1 MIESI
6 ATKSVLILLAGGVA
20 VGAGTG
26 FIVGRATSPDWSP
39 ATSAAASQT
48 NSTRGTASGS
58 ADFSPASAGKSRGFG
73 SGATEGATSWHPF
86 TGPYTA
92 DRWMEFRKMLLGIPS
107 GEIPGALEHLASL
120 PASQERF
127 ELERE
132 LLAQWASVAPRE
144 ALEFARAIE
153 NNRHRIDAT
162 EDVLRA
168 FAGREP
174 QAAFE
179 WLEAQREKIP
189 PGEYDRLFD
198 DALRGYADQSLESAI
213 DHFGTWSSTLDR
225 RQSARAIDE
234 LMESLIQQGL
244 LAEAPYY
251 LDKFPEG
258 TLRDQAAQELISELA
273 RVDIAGAASMVEQLS
288 GRANADDLQRA
299 LVREWSRNDAEG
311 AAAYLTENA
320 KKLSHFGTLA
330 SDVVRRWDDVTAASE
345 WLSQYEPS
353 PELDQATLMLVY
365 RAGADD
371 PAGAL
376 TWAQSVSDS
385 GVRSRALRVVASNW
399 KAQDEAAFQQ
409 FLSQSN
415 GLSEEEIKTMESA
428 PARSTGGGWG
438 RWGRR

>member
-1 MIESI
+1 
-6 ATKSVLILLAGGVA
+6 
-20 VGAGTG
+20 
-26 FIVGRATSPDWSP
+26 
-39 ATSAAASQT
+39 
-48 NSTRGTASGS
+48 
-58 ADFSPASAGKSRGFG
+58 
-73 SGATEGATSWHPF
+73 
-86 TGPYTA
+86 
-92 DRWMEFRKMLLGIPS
+92 MEFRKMLLGIPS